1 MGFED
6 QIPPIPNRDQ
16 EKRYI
21 ATVEKSFYD
30 QPLYKFYMNEALRE
44 RKMDYADKLNTF
56 KYEWILNFAA
66 SGMVFSLL
74 YFIPVSYFYRQTSTG
89 VPTYY
94 QPKNKAVFK
103 QGYLQNQN
111 WRRFKL
117 YSFLVFGSAFIFAHT
132 YTDRSQIHDEYYNN
146 VGVIKPKFE

>member
-66 SGMVFSLL
+66 SGIVFSLL
-74 YFIPVSYFYRQTSTG
+74 YVNFKYLFISLSLCLIFIDRQLLVYHHTISI
-89 VPTYY
+89 YLKLIFR
-94 QPKNKAVFK
+94 PKNKAVFK
-103 QGYLQNQN
+103 
-111 WRRFKL
+111 
-117 YSFLVFGSAFIFAHT
+117 
-132 YTDRSQIHDEYYNN
+132 
-146 VGVIKPKFE
+146 